1 MSEPISQQA
10 MSNLE
15 TSNLAMSPEEMAQLH
30 AAAFT
35 QSRPWSQEEFASL
48 LGSPLTFAAG
58 NAQAFALVRV
68 IVDEAELLTIATD
81 PAHQRQGLGRKTMQ
95 TWQRLAQTRGADT
108 AFLEVAADNSAAHS
122 LYLSEGFVA
131 CGRRPGYYSRENAAS
146 VDAIVMRK
154 NLR

>member
-1 MSEPISQQA
+1 MAESLSTKA
-10 MSNLE
+10 M
-15 TSNLAMSPEEMAQLH
+15 ARLH

-35 QSRPWSQEEFASL
+35 QSRSWSQDEFASL
-48 LGSPLTFAAG
+48 LDSPLTFAAG
-58 NAQAFALVRV
+58 DTHAFALVRV
-68 IVDEAELLTIATD
+68 ITDEAELLTIATD
-81 PAHQRQGLGRKTMQ
+81 PAHQRHGLARKTMQ
-95 TWQRLAQTRGADT
+95 IWQQLAQARGAST
-108 AFLEVAADNSAAHS
+108 AFLEVAADNTAAHN